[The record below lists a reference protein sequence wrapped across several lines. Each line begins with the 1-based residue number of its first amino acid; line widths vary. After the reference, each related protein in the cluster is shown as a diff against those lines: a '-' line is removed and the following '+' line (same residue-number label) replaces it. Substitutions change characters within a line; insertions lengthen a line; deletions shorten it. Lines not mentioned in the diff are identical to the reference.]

1 MLSINTFQK
10 RLENGRSRH
19 PHARRH
25 PGAGTHP
32 TGRRHPTSQTGDM
45 SSHQVTAPLRPRVPR
60 SHRSH
65 PEWAAEIQQRIA
77 SLAATPW
84 GGSAS
89 SCSRDSPIKPAT
101 WSSSP
106 PAPPAPTTRTGVG
119 TEHLLVGILDA
130 GGPGTAAL
138 TSWGVTAPA
147 LDSKLQGT
155 GGLHPRRRAHPE
167 HRQKRRRS
175 PRAASARPPCSGTRK
190 SAPTTSSWPCS
201 TTPPPPALTN
211 SIVPH
216 PNPAD
221 AARNLDITER
231 VHAAVAPT
239 TGVQR
244 LRLSCPA

>member
-1 MLSINTFQK
+1 M
-10 RLENGRSRH
+10 GR
-19 PHARRH
+19 
-25 PGAGTHP
+25 
-32 TGRRHPTSQTGDM
+32 
-45 SSHQVTAPLRPRVPR
+45 
-60 SHRSH
+60 HR
-65 PEWAAEIQQRIA
+65 
-77 SLAATPW
+77 
-84 GGSAS
+84 
-89 SCSRDSPIKPAT
+89 
-101 WSSSP
+101 
-106 PAPPAPTTRTGVG
+106 
-119 TEHLLVGILDA
+119 
-130 GGPGTAAL
+130 PGTRQQ
-138 TSWGVTAPA
+138 APGR
-147 LDSKLQGT
+147 QRT